1 MNKNGH
7 IFHLLFYS
15 LTHSVPY
22 TCTTPQTQKTYWYE
36 PYIKCEG
43 WTKRIAAGVREDFM
57 VIIPQK
63 TLRWVYRFCR
73 CQRRCRLFPLAG
85 VGGDFFGLTKFC
97 PPPPYHFLSYVPN
110 FRLKA
115 LRKLRC
121 GARKSFSVG
130 KFRCGNNTQ
139 RTESL
144 SYNPPFNKT
153 GGPQNQVWL

>member
-85 VGGDFFGLTKFC
+85 VWPHQIS
-97 PPPPYHFLSYVPN
+97 PPRTIFLATYLIGAKS
-110 FRLKA
+110 RLE
-115 LRKLRC
+115 RC
-121 GARKSFSVG
+121 GAKSRWETRLLKCEGQTDLKTAEGVWERENGLLF
-130 KFRCGNNTQ
+130 
-139 RTESL
+139 L
-144 SYNPPFNKT
+144 SSCK
-153 GGPQNQVWL
+153 L